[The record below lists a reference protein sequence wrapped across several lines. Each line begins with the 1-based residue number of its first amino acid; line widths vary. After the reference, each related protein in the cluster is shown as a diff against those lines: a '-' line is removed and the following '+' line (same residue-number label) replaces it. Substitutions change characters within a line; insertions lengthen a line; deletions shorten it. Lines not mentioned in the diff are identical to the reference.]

1 MKTGSWHYLL
11 ISFVTCVSSNAA
23 IVGNGRFDTAPS
35 TYRQNSA
42 SVGYYLNAAS
52 GDIICGG
59 QYPFERTFDTKINI
73 NQWLITRNIQSPQYD
88 ATGGNVGGGMV
99 MRPDDVLKNRPRA
112 ILQFAQDDK
121 TTTGIV
127 NFSIDF
133 KFNHTDTGMVGNVEL
148 YGWNAGETGP
158 ILSIGG
164 STANSADF
172 NVTVAGSA
180 VNLLGETGVKI
191 HATDFSADT
200 WKTVTIEGVDLGT
213 GFDFF
218 AWRLGVVGADDGD
231 IASFDNLVDI
241 PEPETFT
248 LLFGL
253 TGLVL
258 IFIRRRQ

>member
-1 MKTGSWHYLL
+1 MKTGSWHYIL
-11 ISFVTCVSSNAA
+11 ISLVTCIASNAA
-23 IVGNGRFDTAPS
+23 IVGNGRFDAAPS
-35 TYRQNSA
+35 VYRQSSA

-52 GDIICGG
+52 GDIFCGG
-59 QYPFERTFDTKINI
+59 KHPFEKTVDTKIDL
-73 NQWLITRNIQSPQYD
+73 NQWLITSNVQSPQYD

-99 MRPDDVLKNRPRA
+99 MRPDGILKNRPRA

-121 TTTGIV
+121 TTKGIV
-127 NFSIDF
+127 NISIDF

-164 STANSADF
+164 PTDNSADF
-172 NVTVAGSA
+172 NVTVAGGA
-180 VNLLGETGVKI
+180 VNLLGGTGVKI
-191 HATDFSADT
+191 PASDFSADT

-218 AWRLGVVGADDGD
+218 AWRLGFVGADGGD
-231 IASFDNLVDI
+231 IASFDNIVDI

-253 TGLVL
+253 TGLALV
-258 IFIRRRQ
+258 FIRRRQ